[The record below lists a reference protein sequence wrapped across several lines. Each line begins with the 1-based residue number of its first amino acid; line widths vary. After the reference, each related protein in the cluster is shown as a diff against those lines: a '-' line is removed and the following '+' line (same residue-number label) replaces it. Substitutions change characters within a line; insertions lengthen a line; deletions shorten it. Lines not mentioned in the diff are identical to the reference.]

1 MRPRQVAGTARCLA
15 REIGHATRAA
25 TAQLGGEQ
33 RLARLER
40 GGELGHAACELGRQI
55 VEAHHRAVGT
65 HVSLREVAAAPGV
78 VAGLGLV
85 VGLAG
90 GVVC

>member
-15 REIGHATRAA
+15 R
-25 TAQLGGEQ
+25 
-33 RLARLER
+33 
-40 GGELGHAACELGRQI
+40 ELGHAACELGRQI